1 MTIANPFSSV
11 PREPGSPPVVTP
23 KRVPLPTQ
31 NAFSELRPKKKSA
44 MELNAP
50 PGFFWN
56 QERGEYSPSD
66 PSKEYKAF
74 ILPTNIDQDIQVAE
88 TLSKLPK
95 FILSNVEG
103 ATIEASEL
111 VDIGLEKLGKNQ
123 DYSPPSLPRIRVE
136 LLGDAKKKFPGVVSV
151 KKVHEQILV
160 QGIQVLGQRMAK
172 VQIELIEGIEKSVE
186 EFAKKTAVTLGVK
199 IFAKAAVF
207 AVLKELID
215 TVAKGLSAYG
225 NAKTQAKIEA
235 GIREESAASMIKFAK
250 RAAYDQHRKFKDGA
264 TRVAKIVMSRQPKK
278 SDATT

>member
-1 MTIANPFSSV
+1 MTPFEIRSRSRLIALKNVKAPQGTTFEPETNTYV
-11 PREPGSPPVVTP
+11 PIV
-23 KRVPLPTQ
+23 KD
-31 NAFSELRPKKKSA
+31 
-44 MELNAP
+44 
-50 PGFFWN
+50 
-56 QERGEYSPSD
+56 ERLLID
-66 PSKEYKAF
+66 KAV
-74 ILPTNIDQDIQVAE
+74 DVA
-88 TLSKLPK
+88 TKLTKLPGEFVTETK
-95 FILSNVEG
+95 DVINV
-103 ATIEASEL
+103 ASDL
-111 VDIGLEKLGKNQ
+111 VTLGLEAAGTNQ

-250 RAAYDQHRKFKDGA
+250 RAAYNQHQKFKDGA

>member
-1 MTIANPFSSV
+1 M
-11 PREPGSPPVVTP
+11 VTP
-23 KRVPLPTQ
+23 KLVPLPREKFVDPTKGMTKQ
-31 NAFSELRPKKKSA
+31 EK
-44 MELNAP
+44 LNRAGLIIVKDYKAP
-50 PGFFWN
+50 PGTTF
-56 QERGEYSPSD
+56 EPETGTYVPIVKDDRPLID
-66 PSKEYKAF
+66 KA
-74 ILPTNIDQDIQVAE
+74 IDIAE
-88 TLSKLPK
+88 KLTKLPSEFVQEVK
-95 FILSNVEG
+95 DTINV
-103 ATIEASEL
+103 ASDL
-111 VDIGLEKLGKNQ
+111 VTLGLEAAGTNQ

-235 GIREESAASMIKFAK
+235 GIREESAASMTKFAK

-278 SDATT
+278 SNGTT